1 MRINLSPPR
10 LRLAVLWLTVAG
22 LLALIAP
29 AWGLEPPPFQ
39 GYVNDYAHLLK
50 PETVRLLDQAL
61 SDFDRSDSTQVAV
74 LTIDSLAGDSLD
86 DFSIRT
92 AERWKI
98 GQKGKDNGVLLLV
111 VKNDHKL
118 RIEVGRGLEGVL
130 TDLLAGRIVD
140 NVIRPL
146 FKEGRYDEGV
156 KAGVGAIIQACRGE
170 FKADPRA
177 LARLRGQ
184 GQGPPPVLAY
194 FLFGFLGIAFLGR
207 MSKPLGIVAGAVLLP
222 LAVFLG
228 LGSLGWLALLI
239 LLPAGALGGFLL
251 PLIIA
256 NLLFG
261 GGGGFGGGG
270 FGGGFGGGGDSGFGG
285 FGGGDFG
292 GGGASGGW

>member
-1 MRINLSPPR
+1 MRLNLSPARP
-10 LRLAVLWLTVAG
+10 RLAVLWLALAG
-22 LLALIAP
+22 LLTLLVP
-29 AWGLEPPPFQ
+29 AWGLEPPAFH
-39 GYVNDYAHLLK
+39 GYVNDYAHLLR
-50 PETVRLLDQAL
+50 PETVQLLDQAL

-74 LTIDSLAGDSLD
+74 LTIDSLAGDNLE

-111 VKNDHKL
+111 VKNDRKL

-177 LARLRGQ
+177 LARRAQ
-184 GQGPPPVLAY
+184 GQGPPPALAY
-194 FLFGFLGIAFLGR
+194 FLFGFLAIAFLGR
-207 MSKPLGIVAGAVLLP
+207 MSKPLGMVAGAVLLP

-251 PLIIA
+251 PLILA

-261 GGGGFGGGG
+261 GGGGFGGFG
-270 FGGGFGGGGDSGFGG
+270 GGGFGGGGDSGFGG

>member
-1 MRINLSPPR
+1 M
-10 LRLAVLWLTVAG
+10 
-22 LLALIAP
+22 
-29 AWGLEPPPFQ
+29 
-39 GYVNDYAHLLK
+39 
-50 PETVRLLDQAL
+50 
-61 SDFDRSDSTQVAV
+61 
-74 LTIDSLAGDSLD
+74 
-86 DFSIRT
+86 
-92 AERWKI
+92 
-98 GQKGKDNGVLLLV
+98 
-111 VKNDHKL
+111 
-118 RIEVGRGLEGVL
+118 GRGLEGVL

-156 KAGVGAIIQACRGE
+156 KAGVGTIIQACRGE

-184 GQGPPPVLAY
+184 GQKPPPVLAY
-194 FLFGFLGIAFLGR
+194 FLFGFLAIAFLGR
-207 MSKPLGIVAGAVLLP
+207 MSRPLGMVAGAVLLP

>member
-1 MRINLSPPR
+1 MRLNLSPAR
-10 LRLAVLWLTVAG
+10 LRLAVLWLALAG
-22 LLALIAP
+22 ILALTAP
-29 AWGLEPPPFQ
+29 AWGLEPPAFH
-39 GYVNDYAHLLK
+39 GYVNDYAHLLR
-50 PETVRLLDQAL
+50 PETVQLLDQAL

-74 LTIDSLAGDSLD
+74 LTIDSLAGDNLE

-177 LARLRGQ
+177 LARRAQ
-184 GQGPPPVLAY
+184 GQGPPPALAY
-194 FLFGFLGIAFLGR
+194 FLFGFLAIAFLGR

-251 PLIIA
+251 PLILA

-261 GGGGFGGGG
+261 GGGGFGGFG
-270 FGGGFGGGGDSGFGG
+270 GGGFGGGGDSGFGG